1 MLSKKLMSQVGQLR
15 RMNTAQITS
24 WALAVYREGFIDG
37 LREGETEFDDA
48 LILQEEEAAEYFGRD
63 AVDRAVMDSDKKREM
78 DEASDHG
85 DMHIEY

>member
-48 LILQEEEAAEYFGRD
+48 LILDLEEAEDFFTPEKVEKA
-63 AVDRAVMDSDKKREM
+63 MREK
-78 DEASDHG
+78 S
-85 DMHIEY
+85 